1 MQNPDSNKRDL
12 VLVKMNVR
20 CFDYTEGWSIRLYNP
35 SGIIPSKENSID
47 SRKIDLK
54 FAQVIIEKVK

>member
-20 CFDYTEGWSIRLYNP
+20 CFDYTEDWSIRLYNS
-35 SGIIPSKENSID
+35 SGIIPSKENLID

-54 FAQVIIEKVK
+54 FAKLL